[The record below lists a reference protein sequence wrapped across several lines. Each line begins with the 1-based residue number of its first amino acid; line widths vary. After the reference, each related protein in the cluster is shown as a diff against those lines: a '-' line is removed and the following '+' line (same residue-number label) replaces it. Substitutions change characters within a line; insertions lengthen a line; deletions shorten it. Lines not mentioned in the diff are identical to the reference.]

1 MVDPV
6 QKDCA
11 RKLFFISKVT
21 LITLENTVTGII
33 NARHP

>member
-11 RKLFFISKVT
+11 RKTFFISKVT